1 MNVRSVWQWFA
12 RQPEFATC
20 PCDRC
25 NGEVR
30 PTSGMLKEA
39 GVWYCSQ
46 AAADEHY
53 WFRMHGV
60 DWHEPEEEGCQVPST
75 QPVTSPGAHPIQR

>member
-1 MNVRSVWQWFA
+1 MNVRAFWQWLTRKPA
-12 RQPEFATC
+12 FATC

-25 NGEVR
+25 NREIR
-30 PTSGMLKEA
+30 PTAGMMNEA

-60 DWHEPEEEGCQVPST
+60 DWREPEDEGSEVPSP
-75 QPVTSPGAHPIQR
+75 QPAISSNAHPIER